1 MSSSGLSVVLS
12 GDALITRPYAP
23 RADQALTSLLA
34 GSDVRFSNLEM
45 LLNDYEG
52 TPMVEAG
59 GLHLSAP
66 ASIGQDMMATGF
78 NLFAT
83 ANNHSLD
90 SGTDGLE
97 CHIAAMRDL
106 GMNYAGVGAA
116 LGEASAPVYLDT
128 PNGRVALISCASS
141 FATGQRAGERRN
153 DFIGRPG
160 LNPLRV
166 KTTIRL
172 TNDEYAWMQQ
182 IAESIGVAKMNRWVE
197 EMEFRKPPEDPENQ
211 MYFLGRSALEGTLF
225 ERSESSEIHTEPHPG
240 DLARITEE
248 IGHAARQADLVI
260 VSIHAHEAEIDIEKP
275 ASFITEFG
283 HACIDAGADI
293 VTGSG
298 PHLMRGIEIYEEKP
312 IFYSLGNLWFE
323 FETVNRLP
331 ADSYEMWHVDT
342 QQSTPADVYDNGL
355 LGFHK
360 DVRYWECAL
369 PRCEFVDGNLK
380 AIDLHCMSL
389 GYGDSRGR
397 RGTPRASTVEDSERI
412 IGYVGELSEPF
423 GVEVEYADGRGRVK
437 L

>member
-1 MSSSGLSVVLS
+1 MSAFEVSVVLS

-23 RADQALTSLLA
+23 RADGNLKSLLA
-34 GSDVRFSNLEM
+34 SADVRFSNLEM
-45 LLNDYEG
+45 LLNDYAG

-66 ASIGQDMMATGF
+66 PSVGRDLMELGF

-90 SGTDGLE
+90 SGTDGLLA
-97 CHIAAMRDL
+97 HINAMRTL
-106 GMNYAGVGAA
+106 EMNFAGVGAA

-128 PNGRVALISCASS
+128 PGGRVALISCASS
-141 FATGQRAGERRN
+141 FATGHRAGERRA

-172 TNDEYAWMQQ
+172 RDEEYGWLQQ
-182 IAESIGVAKMNRWVE
+182 IAESLGVAEMNRWVE
-197 EMEFRKPPEDPENQ
+197 EMEFRKPPDDPENQ
-211 MYFLGRSALEGTLF
+211 MHFLGRSALEATLF
-225 ERSESSEIHTEPHPG
+225 ERAERSEIHTEPHPA
-240 DLARITEE
+240 DLERITEQ
-248 IGHAARQADLVI
+248 IGHAQRQADLVI
-260 VSIHAHEAEIDIEKP
+260 VSIHAHEPDIQVEKP
-275 ASFITEFG
+275 AKFLTTFA
-283 HACIDAGADI
+283 HACIDAGAD
-293 VTGSG
+293 VLTGSG
-298 PHLMRGIEIYEEKP
+298 PHMMRGIEIYGGKP

-342 QQSTPADVYDNGL
+342 QESTPADVYDNGL

-369 PRCEFVDGNLK
+369 PYCVFEDGELQQ
-380 AIDLHCMSL
+380 IDLHCMSL
-389 GYGDSRGR
+389 GYGESRGR
-397 RGTPRASTVEDSERI
+397 RGTPRQATVEDAERI
-412 IGYVGELSEPF
+412 IGYVDELSDQF
-423 GVEVEYADGRGRVK
+423 GVDVTFEDGIGRVS